1 MGAVYSEYAE
11 KGVNFL
17 VVDGERRDIRVTE
30 RAGKL
35 GVKVVRLDWLLACR
49 DANEQ
54 VSHRKYLG

>member
-35 GVKVVRLDWLLACR
+35 RVVRLDWLLACR
-49 DANEQ
+49 DDNEQ
-54 VSHRKYLG
+54 VNHREYLG